1 MELSKTV
8 ALTAILFIVVL
19 ILTSGNSASADRSRK
34 AAAKKPAEATFE
46 RSRAN
51 QAARPAGTEHAPA
64 KRPRRQIAASHCQYK
79 PVMTEAD
86 MQACRRK

>member
-19 ILTSGNSASADRSRK
+19 ILTSGSSVGAERSRD
-34 AAAKKPAEATFE
+34 APAKKANEATFE
-46 RSRAN
+46 RSRTN

-64 KRPRRQIAASHCQYK
+64 KRPRRQVEANPCQYK